1 MKKLFLLSF
10 ISVFVLFIS
19 TGCVRKDDM
28 EGIDIITSNYPIEYL
43 TNEMYGKNSKV
54 DNIYPDGE
62 NTEEYKFND
71 KQISMFSEKD
81 LFIYNGDN
89 SSDIAS
95 KLSNKNNSILLIDAT
110 RGMNPTYGIEEY
122 WLDPSNMLMM
132 ALNIKKGLEEY
143 VNNNYL
149 IEDIN
154 KNYQELKVNL
164 SELDAKYKLSVENA
178 KSNTIVVADESLQ
191 FLEKYNINVIVLNE
205 ETLEK
210 TYNQVAYMIK
220 NKEIKNIYL
229 FDKEAITDETKN
241 LISEYKPNVI
251 ELNKLDHITDNQR
264 ENDKDYI
271 SIMNDNLDLIKTE
284 LYK

>member
-241 LISEYKPNVI
+241 LISEYKPNVV

>member
-71 KQISMFSEKD
+71 KQINMFSEKD

-241 LISEYKPNVI
+241 LISEYKPNVV